1 MKKFIL
7 FLSLALVFQ
16 LIGLQ
21 SSKAQEPKP
30 ITTRILFML
39 DGSRSMISPWESSN
53 RMEVAKRV
61 LTNIIDSL
69 NNEPNLQMGLRAF
82 GTISSNSEKNCRDTR
97 LLNPIRPNNGA
108 AIKEKLLEIRP
119 KGITPIAFALE
130 QCERD
135 FYVTENS
142 RNIVILITD
151 GIESCDGD
159 PCAIS
164 LALQKKNIILKPFI
178 VGIGL
183 TDDVKEAFE
192 CIGTFFGAGNDKSF
206 ETIMKRVI
214 TQILSNTSVQVNL
227 LDTYGKPSET
237 DVNMTL
243 NDAFSGIVRYN
254 YVHTF
259 NSLGSSDTIEVDP
272 VNNYDLTVHTI
283 PPVYKENINIV
294 NNAHNVI
301 NVDVPQGDL
310 ELKMQGV
317 GKYKSLKSIVKRRG
331 NAEPVNFQEFTEK
344 TRYLVGIYDLEI
356 LTLPRITVSDVK
368 ISQSKTTTIQVPSPG
383 LVTILNS
390 DAVPV
395 YGSLYHE
402 KGGDLDWL
410 VDINGNTT
418 TETITLQP
426 GNYRLV
432 YRNRGSKRTVTTRE
446 VKFKISSG
454 SSETIKM

>member
-1 MKKFIL
+1 
-7 FLSLALVFQ
+7 
-16 LIGLQ
+16 
-21 SSKAQEPKP
+21 
-30 ITTRILFML
+30 
-39 DGSRSMISPWESSN
+39 
-53 RMEVAKRV
+53 
-61 LTNIIDSL
+61 
-69 NNEPNLQMGLRAF
+69 
-82 GTISSNSEKNCRDTR
+82 
-97 LLNPIRPNNGA
+97 
-108 AIKEKLLEIRP
+108 
-119 KGITPIAFALE
+119 
-130 QCERD
+130 
-135 FYVTENS
+135 
-142 RNIVILITD
+142 
-151 GIESCDGD
+151 
-159 PCAIS
+159 
-164 LALQKKNIILKPFI
+164 
-178 VGIGL
+178 
-183 TDDVKEAFE
+183 
-192 CIGTFFGAGNDKSF
+192 
-206 ETIMKRVI
+206 
-214 TQILSNTSVQVNL
+214 
-227 LDTYGKPSET
+227 
-237 DVNMTL
+237 
-243 NDAFSGIVRYN
+243 
-254 YVHTF
+254 
-259 NSLGSSDTIEVDP
+259 SSDTIEVDP